1 VVRRRRRRRRRVNQ
15 QETAKCLAAVL
26 RNCTYVTNWEL
37 MEKKDGTVDGCTWQ
51 LQQLGQSIM
60 LQTAGRTTALRGAV
74 DLLVSVQPPFAI

>member
-1 VVRRRRRRRRRVNQ
+1 
-15 QETAKCLAAVL
+15 
-26 RNCTYVTNWEL
+26 